1 MYLSTR
7 KGSIYKSFVGF
18 LIAGAIITAVGL
30 YAALGGSGATAW
42 EIMGRTIPSS
52 EWGLPFAIL
61 GIILLLIGAILA
73 YFYFK
78 KK

>member
-7 KGSIYKSFVGF
+7 KGSIYKSFAGF
-18 LIAGAIITAVGL
+18 LIAGAIIAAVGL
-30 YAALGGSGATAW
+30 YAVSGGSGATAW
-42 EIMGRTIPSS
+42 EIMGRTVPSS
-52 EWGLPFAIL
+52 EWGLPFATVGI
-61 GIILLLIGAILA
+61 IILLTGAILA

>member
-1 MYLSTR
+1 LSTR
-7 KGSIYKSFVGF
+7 KGSKYKSSIGF
-18 LIAGAIITAVGL
+18 LIAGTIIIAVGL
-30 YAALGGSGATAW
+30 YAVSGGSGATAW
-42 EIMGRTIPSS
+42 EIMGRTVPPS
-52 EWGLPFAIL
+52 EWGLPFAIV

>member
-1 MYLSTR
+1 MRLSTR
-7 KGSIYKSFVGF
+7 KNGKYKVFVGF
-18 LIAGAIITAVGL
+18 IIAGVIITAVGL
-30 YAALGGSGATAW
+30 YAALGGSGATTW

-61 GIILLLIGAILA
+61 GIIILLIGAILA